1 MDNEKKPGYI
11 VNKKALPENFPTH
24 KHESEFWESLGR
36 TIATFGFLEEVLS
49 KAVFSFTATRPY
61 NENEIQK
68 AYDEWLPLLEHTLVD
83 QLGKLIDTY
92 GKSVRNN
99 PMTTIENFDD
109 LLKNLREAS
118 KIRNVLCH
126 GSWRLPDLNGAS
138 VPFFVNRQKEVFET
152 AIDCQ
157 FLRRVQQ
164 HAAELACEVIST
176 VTHMGWQFPGSS
188 GPGKAIWDS
197 PNRA

>member
-1 MDNEKKPGYI
+1 MSNERKSGYI
-11 VNKKALPENFPTH
+11 IDKKALPDNFPTQ

-49 KAVFSFTATRPY
+49 KAVFSFTATQPY

-68 AYDEWLPLLEHTLVD
+68 AYDEWLPLLERTIVD
-83 QLGKLIDTY
+83 PLGNLIDTY

-99 PMTTIENFDD
+99 PMATIENLED
-109 LLKNLREAS
+109 LLENLRDAS

-126 GSWRLPDLNGAS
+126 GSWKLPDSNGAS

-157 FLRRVQQ
+157 FLNRVQQ
-164 HAAELACEVIST
+164 HAAELACEVINT

-188 GPGKAIWDS
+188 GPGKAIWES
-197 PNRA
+197 PGRA